1 MATFKCPVCESDVDE
16 SASKCPVCG
25 LEFKPEA
32 KKGAELADLEE
43 LEQLVEGAAPEEKT
57 PEKGSEQSPES
68 EEAVAEMESLIS
80 DGKTQL
86 DNIDAVETIVDE
98 ELGEEKYAGDEA
110 VCPVCYGTV
119 SAFAERCEH
128 CGAEFAPESRC
139 GFCGEV
145 VESDAI
151 FCPAC
156 GHSLIEDESICPKCG
171 EIVGISVNRCPRCN
185 TEFAVDSFR
194 CTNCGAA
201 VTLKDVVCP
210 NCGTMLKEGVK
221 LKADIIAQ
229 PQITLPANAT
239 PVAVA
244 AAPVAVSATPVP
256 TETVIKIESVKIGS
270 PLEREESLDVVA
282 GASVSSG
289 AVSQAAVTP
298 AQAPQP
304 VDRAMLAAFR
314 QEMKI
319 QRELYPFTAIV
330 GQDDMKLALI
340 LNAIDPEIG
349 GVLIQ
354 GQKGTGKS
362 ISVRGL
368 AELLPEIEV
377 ISGCL
382 YSCDPKDKEK
392 WCWECKEK
400 YGKGDVEIP
409 VSVRPIKV
417 VELPLNATEDRV
429 VGTIDIEKILTQGLK
444 AFEPGILAEGNRGI
458 LYIDEINLL
467 DDYIVDV
474 LLDAAAM
481 GVVTVER
488 EAVSVSYPGR
498 FIIVGSMNPEE
509 GALRP
514 QLLDRIA
521 LQVKVKGVEDIF
533 GRMEIV
539 KRREEFNANPAAF
552 REKYKSQQEEMRK
565 KIERAREILRD
576 VVITIEQLELIAK
589 ISLSFGVDGH
599 RADIII
605 ERTAKA
611 LAAWNG
617 RLKVELDDILKAAEF
632 ALPHRMRKRP
642 FEEEEFSVE
651 KLRRVVEELM

>member
-1 MATFKCPVCESDVDE
+1 MATFKCPVCETDVDE
-16 SASKCPVCG
+16 NAPKCPVCG
-25 LEFKPEA
+25 LEFKGTPA
-32 KKGAELADLEE
+32 SDELADISE
-43 LEQLVEGAAPEEKT
+43 LEKLVETKTPEETPAGQDTKTKPQPEEKALI
-57 PEKGSEQSPES
+57 ED
-68 EEAVAEMESLIS
+68 MESLVG
-80 DGKTQL
+80 DETQ
-86 DNIDAVETIVDE
+86 NTGSVDAVENILDE
-98 ELGEEKYAGDEA
+98 ELGEEKYAGEEA

-119 SAFAERCEH
+119 SAFATKCEH
-128 CGAEFAPESRC
+128 CGAEFAEESRC
-139 GFCGEV
+139 GYCGAI

-151 FCPAC
+151 FCPEC

-171 EIVGISVNRCPRCN
+171 EVVSISDVKCPRCG
-185 TEFAVDSFR
+185 TEFAPDTFR
-194 CTNCGAA
+194 CTNCGAT
-201 VTLKDVVCP
+201 VNVKDVVCP
-210 NCGTMLKEGVK
+210 NCGAMLKEGVK
-221 LKADIIAQ
+221 LKAEIMAQ
-229 PQITLPANAT
+229 PQVVLPANAT

-244 AAPVAVSATPVP
+244 APVAATPVP
-256 TETVIKIESVKIGS
+256 TETVIKIESVKIGA
-270 PLEREESLDVVA
+270 PVEAEESI
-282 GASVSSG
+282 G
-289 AVSQAAVTP
+289 AVSGGSSGGAVI
-298 AQAPQP
+298 ARGAEAPGGGKEG
-304 VDRAMLAAFR
+304 VDRSALASFK
-314 QEMKI
+314 QEMKT
-319 QRELYPFTAIV
+319 QRELFPFTAIV

-340 LNAIDPEIG
+340 LNSIDPDIG

-382 YSCDPKDKEK
+382 YSCDPRDKEK

-400 YGKGDVEIP
+400 YGKGNVEIP
-409 VSVRPIKV
+409 ISKRPIKV

-444 AFEPGILAEGNRGI
+444 AFEPGILAEANRGI

-488 EAVSVSYPGR
+488 EAVSVSYPGK

-521 LQVKVKGVEDIF
+521 LQVKVKGVEDIQ

-539 KRREEFNANPAAF
+539 KRREEFNQNPAAF
-552 REKYKSQQEEMRK
+552 REKYKAQQEELRK
-565 KIERAREILRD
+565 KIERARELLKD
-576 VVITIEQLELIAK
+576 VNITPEQLELIAK

-617 RLKVELDDILKAAEF
+617 RLNVEIEDIIKAAEF

>member
-1 MATFKCPVCESDVDE
+1 E
-16 SASKCPVCG
+16 
-25 LEFKPEA
+25 
-32 KKGAELADLEE
+32 
-43 LEQLVEGAAPEEKT
+43 
-57 PEKGSEQSPES
+57 
-68 EEAVAEMESLIS
+68 
-80 DGKTQL
+80 
-86 DNIDAVETIVDE
+86 
-98 ELGEEKYAGDEA
+98 
-110 VCPVCYGTV
+110 
-119 SAFAERCEH
+119 
-128 CGAEFAPESRC
+128 
-139 GFCGEV
+139 
-145 VESDAI
+145 
-151 FCPAC
+151 
-156 GHSLIEDESICPKCG
+156 
-171 EIVGISVNRCPRCN
+171 
-185 TEFAVDSFR
+185 
-194 CTNCGAA
+194 
-201 VTLKDVVCP
+201 
-210 NCGTMLKEGVK
+210 
-221 LKADIIAQ
+221 
-229 PQITLPANAT
+229 
-239 PVAVA
+239 
-244 AAPVAVSATPVP
+244 
-256 TETVIKIESVKIGS
+256 
-270 PLEREESLDVVA
+270 
-282 GASVSSG
+282 
-289 AVSQAAVTP
+289 
-298 AQAPQP
+298 
-304 VDRAMLAAFR
+304 
-314 QEMKI
+314 
-319 QRELYPFTAIV
+319 
-330 GQDDMKLALI
+330 DMKLALI
-340 LNAIDPEIG
+340 LNAIDPDIG

-409 VSVRPIKV
+409 VSKRPIRV

-444 AFEPGILAEGNRGI
+444 AFEPGILAEANRGI

-488 EAVSVSYPGR
+488 EAVSVSYPGK

-521 LQVKVKGVEDIF
+521 LQVKVKGVEDIY

-552 REKYKSQQEEMRK
+552 REKYKAQQEELRK
-565 KIERAREILRD
+565 RIEKAREMLKD
-576 VVITIEQLELIAK
+576 VTITMEQLELIAK

-617 RLKVELDDILKAAEF
+617 RLKVELEDIIKAAEF

>member
-1 MATFKCPVCESDVDE
+1 MATFKCPVCETDVDE
-16 SASKCPVCG
+16 NAPKCPVCG
-25 LEFKPEA
+25 LEFKGTPSSD
-32 KKGAELADLEE
+32 ELADISE
-43 LEQLVEGAAPEEKT
+43 LEKLVEADSGVGGAEPATQTPPQQEEKALI
-57 PEKGSEQSPES
+57 ED
-68 EEAVAEMESLIS
+68 MESLVG
-80 DGKTQL
+80 DETQ
-86 DNIDAVETIVDE
+86 NTGSVDAVENILDE
-98 ELGEEKYAGDEA
+98 ELGEEKYAGEEA

-119 SAFAERCEH
+119 SAFATKCEH
-128 CGAEFAPESRC
+128 CGAEFAEESRC
-139 GFCGEV
+139 GYCGAI

-151 FCPAC
+151 FCPEC

-171 EIVGISVNRCPRCN
+171 EVVSISDEKCPRCG
-185 TEFAVDSFR
+185 TEFAPDTFR
-194 CTNCGAA
+194 CTNCGAT
-201 VTLKDVVCP
+201 VNVKDVVCP
-210 NCGTMLKEGVK
+210 NCGAMLKEGVK
-221 LKADIIAQ
+221 LKAEIMAQ
-229 PQITLPANAT
+229 PQVVLPANAT

-244 AAPVAVSATPVP
+244 APVAATPVP
-256 TETVIKIESVKIGS
+256 TETVIKIESVKIGA
-270 PLEREESLDVVA
+270 PVEAEESI
-282 GASVSSG
+282 G
-289 AVSQAAVTP
+289 AVSGGSSGGAVIARGAGVP
-298 AQAPQP
+298 GEGKES
-304 VDRAMLAAFR
+304 VDRSALASFK
-314 QEMKI
+314 QEMKT
-319 QRELYPFTAIV
+319 QRELFPFTAIV
-330 GQDDMKLALI
+330 GQEDMKLALI
-340 LNAIDPEIG
+340 LNSIDPDIG

-382 YSCDPKDKEK
+382 YSCDPRDKEK

-400 YGKGDVEIP
+400 YGKGNVEIP
-409 VSVRPIKV
+409 ISKRPIKV

-444 AFEPGILAEGNRGI
+444 AFEPGILAEANRGI

-488 EAVSVSYPGR
+488 EAVSVSYPGK

-521 LQVKVKGVEDIF
+521 LQVKVKGVEDIQ

-539 KRREEFNANPAAF
+539 KRREEFNQNPAAF
-552 REKYKSQQEEMRK
+552 REKYKAQQEELRK
-565 KIERAREILRD
+565 KIERARELLKD
-576 VVITIEQLELIAK
+576 VNITPEQLELIAK

-617 RLKVELDDILKAAEF
+617 RLNVEIEDIIKAAEF

>member
-16 SASKCPVCG
+16 NALKCPVCG
-25 LEFKPEA
+25 LEFKQEE
-32 KKGAELADLEE
+32 KKDITGLAELEE
-43 LEQLVEGAAPEEKT
+43 LEQLVEGEAPKEDVT
-57 PEKGSEQSPES
+57 PAES
-68 EEAVAEMESLIS
+68 DEAVAEMESLIS
-80 DGKTQL
+80 DEKAQIE
-86 DNIDAVETIVDE
+86 NIDAVESIVDE

-139 GFCGEV
+139 GFCGEI

-171 EIVGISVNRCPRCN
+171 EIVGISETKCPRCG
-185 TEFAVDSFR
+185 TEFATDSFR
-194 CTNCGAA
+194 CTNCGTA
-201 VTLKDVVCP
+201 VTLKDIVCP

-221 LKADIIAQ
+221 LKAEIMAQ
-229 PQITLPANAT
+229 PQITLPAGAT

-270 PLEREESLDVVA
+270 PLEREEPMDVISA
-282 GASVSSG
+282 GTPAATA
-289 AVSQAAVTP
+289 AVSQAAQSAP
-298 AQAPQP
+298 AQAAQP
-304 VDRAMLAAFR
+304 VDRALLAAFK

-330 GQDDMKLALI
+330 GQEDMKLALI

-409 VSVRPIKV
+409 VSKRPIKV

-444 AFEPGILAEGNRGI
+444 AFEPGILAEANRGI

-488 EAVSVSYPGR
+488 EAVSVSYPGK

-552 REKYKSQQEEMRK
+552 REKYKSQQEELRK
-565 KIERAREILRD
+565 KIERAREILKD
-576 VVITIEQLELIAK
+576 VSITIEQLELIAK

-617 RLKVELDDILKAAEF
+617 RLKVELEDILKAAEF

-651 KLRRVVEELM
+651 KLRRVVEELR

>member
-16 SASKCPVCG
+16 NASKCPVCG
-25 LEFKPEA
+25 LEFKQEE
-32 KKGAELADLEE
+32 KKDITGLAELEE
-43 LEQLVEGAAPEEKT
+43 LEQLVEGEAPKEDVT
-57 PEKGSEQSPES
+57 PAES
-68 EEAVAEMESLIS
+68 DEAVAEMESLIS
-80 DGKTQL
+80 DEKAQIE
-86 DNIDAVETIVDE
+86 NIDAVESIVDE

-139 GFCGEV
+139 GFCGEI

-171 EIVGISVNRCPRCN
+171 EIVGISETKCPRCG
-185 TEFAVDSFR
+185 TEFATDSFR
-194 CTNCGAA
+194 CTNCGTA
-201 VTLKDVVCP
+201 VTLKDIVCP

-221 LKADIIAQ
+221 LKAEIMAQ
-229 PQITLPANAT
+229 PQITLPAGAT

-270 PLEREESLDVVA
+270 PLEREEPMDVISA
-282 GASVSSG
+282 GTPAATA
-289 AVSQAAVTP
+289 AVSQAAQSAP
-298 AQAPQP
+298 AQAAQP
-304 VDRAMLAAFR
+304 VDRALLAAFK

-330 GQDDMKLALI
+330 GQEDMKLALI

-409 VSVRPIKV
+409 VSKRPIKV

-444 AFEPGILAEGNRGI
+444 AFEPGILAEANRGI

-488 EAVSVSYPGR
+488 EAVSVSYPGK

-552 REKYKSQQEEMRK
+552 REKYKSQQEELRK
-565 KIERAREILRD
+565 KIERAREILKD
-576 VVITIEQLELIAK
+576 VSITIEQLELIAK

-617 RLKVELDDILKAAEF
+617 RLKVELEDILKAAEF

-651 KLRRVVEELM
+651 KLRRVVEELR

>member
-1 MATFKCPVCESDVDE
+1 MATFKCPVCESDVEE

-25 LEFKPEA
+25 LEFKPEE
-32 KKGAELADLEE
+32 KKGEEAGGIGELEE
-43 LEQLVEGAAPEEKT
+43 LERLVEEGTPGEERSPGKEAGAS
-57 PEKGSEQSPES
+57 SEGED
-68 EEAVAEMESLIS
+68 AVAEMESLIS
-80 DGKTQL
+80 EEKEKIE
-86 DNIDAVETIVDE
+86 NIDAVESIVDE

-139 GFCGEV
+139 GFCGAT

-151 FCPAC
+151 FCPEC

-171 EIVGISVNRCPRCN
+171 EIVGISESKCPRCH
-185 TEFAVDSFR
+185 TEFAVDAFR
-194 CTNCGAA
+194 CTNCGTA
-201 VTLKDVVCP
+201 VTVKDIVCP

-221 LKADIIAQ
+221 LKAEIMAQ
-229 PQITLPANAT
+229 PQITLPAGTT
-239 PVAVA
+239 PVAV

-270 PLEREESLDVVA
+270 PIEREEPLDVVA
-282 GASVSSG
+282 GTPVAS
-289 AVSQAAVTP
+289 AAVTQAAP
-298 AQAPQP
+298 GVAQAPPPQP
-304 VDRAMLAAFR
+304 YDRAMLTAFK

-319 QRELYPFTAIV
+319 QRELFPFTAIV
-330 GQDDMKLALI
+330 GQEDMKLALI
-340 LNAIDPEIG
+340 LNAIDPDIG

-382 YSCDPKDKEK
+382 YSCDPKDKET
-392 WCWECKEK
+392 WCWDCKEK

-409 VSVRPIKV
+409 VSKRPIRV

-444 AFEPGILAEGNRGI
+444 AFEPGILAEANRGI

-488 EAVSVSYPGR
+488 EAVSVSYPGK

-521 LQVKVKGVEDIF
+521 LQVKVKGVEDIY

-552 REKYKSQQEEMRK
+552 REKYKAQQEELRK
-565 KIERAREILRD
+565 RIEKAREMLKD
-576 VVITIEQLELIAK
+576 VTIT
-589 ISLSFGVDGH
+589 
-599 RADIII
+599 
-605 ERTAKA
+605 
-611 LAAWNG
+611 
-617 RLKVELDDILKAAEF
+617 
-632 ALPHRMRKRP
+632 M
-642 FEEEEFSVE
+642 
-651 KLRRVVEELM
+651 